1 MVLRKINLENKR
13 AAFEMSMST
22 IIVIVLSVSFLILGL
37 VLLKNIYGTSSKS
50 INILDE
56 KLGSELQKI
65 FTDENKNLVIYLGED
80 KKASV
85 RAGTT
90 DFGVGVASQSINNV
104 RVEDKSKIQYKLSLD
119 ESSPKSCTKVIGKT
133 RTMGLFAQ
141 SFDIWL
147 NSTAFDGPVSKFQIR
162 INVPASTQVCTQLV
176 EVMAKDFTV
185 VPGGEVIAM
194 DSFTLEV
201 LKKGLF

>member
-1 MVLRKINLENKR
+1 MAIKSINLKNRK

-22 IIVIVLSVSFLILGL
+22 IIIIVLSVSFLILGL
-37 VLLKNIYGTSSKS
+37 VLLKNIYGTASDS
-50 INILDE
+50 INVLDE

-65 FTDENKNLVIYLGED
+65 FTDENRNLVIYLGED

-90 DFGVGVASQSINNV
+90 DFGIGVAAQTINNV
-104 RVEDKSKIQYKLSLD
+104 RIEDKSKIQYKLSLD
-119 ESSPKSCTKVIGKT
+119 ESSPRSCTKVIGKT

-141 SFDIWL
+141 SFDVWL
-147 NSTAFDGPVSKFQIR
+147 NSTAFDGPISKFQIR

-176 EVMAKDFTV
+176 EVVARDLSV
-185 VPGGEVIAM
+185 VPEGEIIAM

>member
-1 MVLRKINLENKR
+1 MRAINLKNKR
-13 AAFEMSMST
+13 GAFEMSMST
-22 IIVIVLSVSFLILGL
+22 IIIIVLSVSFLILGL
-37 VLLKNIYGTSSKS
+37 VLLKNIYGASSKS

-90 DFGVGVASQSINNV
+90 DFGVGIAAQTINNV
-104 RVEDKSKIQYKLSLD
+104 RLEDKSKVQYQITLD
-119 ESSPKSCTKVIGKT
+119 ESSPKGCMKILGKT
-133 RTMGLFAQ
+133 RTVGLFNQ
-141 SFDIWL
+141 GIGVWL
-147 NSTAFDGPVSKFQIR
+147 NSTAFDGPISKFQIR
-162 INVPASTQVCTQLV
+162 VNIPASTQICTQLV
-176 EVMAKDFTV
+176 EVTAKDFSV
-185 VPGGEVIAM
+185 VPEGEVIAM

>member
-1 MVLRKINLENKR
+1 LKDKR

-56 KLGSELQKI
+56 KFGSELQKI
-65 FTDENKNLVIYLGED
+65 FTDENRNLVIYLGED

-90 DFGVGVASQSINNV
+90 DFGVGIAAQTINNI
-104 RVEDKSKIQYKLSLD
+104 RMEDKSKIQYFVSLD
-119 ESSPKSCTKVIGKT
+119 ESSPKSCTKILGKT
-133 RTMGLFAQ
+133 RTVGLFSQ
-141 SFDIWL
+141 KLDTWL
-147 NSTAFDGPVSKFQIR
+147 NSTAFDGPISKFQIR
-162 INVPASTQVCTQLV
+162 VSIPTSTQVCTQLV
-176 EVMAKDFTV
+176 EVTAKDFSV
-185 VPGGEVIAM
+185 DPNGEVIAM
-194 DSFTLEV
+194 DSFTLEI